1 MWLVSLQ
8 EQRLGE
14 SLHLAF
20 GRANGSKYC
29 VIILHL
35 SDIHFRKSEVETTQD
50 PNFHLRNEMLRDIES
65 RCAEIGPPDVIVI
78 SGDVAFAGDASEYAY
93 ATKWLKTLCERI
105 GGRMD
110 SIFVVPGNHDV
121 VRAKADQNLVQLIHD
136 RIKKAENPV
145 EELTRQLSDKDAAK
159 LLYDSLASYN
169 SFALQFFCD
178 LKPRDRTR
186 AKRDLKLNDGS
197 TLRLWGLNTAV
208 VSSRHDEPGS
218 IFVDAASHQI
228 IREAG
233 VTNIVVAHHH
243 LSWVGQ
249 SQMLEDHLNDVAPI
263 QIFGH
268 IHTNRIDQNRDYLRL
283 TASAAQPDRHEAGWE
298 PGYNILQLSVRGETN
313 DRHLDVTTHVRVW
326 QTAPGHFIAKMD
338 RRKGDQLPVFQHSIA
353 LEAWRKPEDLAE
365 DAASSGPE
373 IGEVPGAV
381 RYDDEEKTMNSLR
394 ELAIQFYGLSFSKKS
409 EIAGRLA
416 LLEEEDMAQP
426 DFERFRRVFLR
437 AHERGQLEALEMA
450 IRNAQEGN
458 ERE

>member
-1 MWLVSLQ
+1 M
-8 EQRLGE
+8 
-14 SLHLAF
+14 
-20 GRANGSKYC
+20 
-29 VIILHL
+29 IILHL

-65 RCAEIGPPDVIVI
+65 RCAEIGAPDVIII
-78 SGDVAFAGDASEYAY
+78 SGDVAFAGDVSEYSY
-93 ATKWLKTLCERI
+93 ATDWLRVLCERI

-121 VRAKADQNLVQLIHD
+121 VRAKAEQNLVQLIHQE
-136 RIKKAENPV
+136 IKKAENPV
-145 EELTRQLSDKDAAK
+145 EELTRQLSDKDAAN
-159 LLYDSLASYN
+159 LLYDSLDNYN
-169 SFALQFFCD
+169 TFALQFFCD
-178 LKPRDRTR
+178 LKPSERTR
-186 AKRDLKLNDGS
+186 AKRDLQLNDGS

-208 VSSRHDEPGS
+208 VSSRHDKQGS

-228 IREAG
+228 TREAG
-233 VTNIVVAHHH
+233 VTNVVVAHHH
-243 LSWVGQ
+243 LSWLGQ

-268 IHTNRIDQNRDYLRL
+268 IHTNRIAQHRDYLRL

-298 PGYNILQLSVRGETN
+298 PGYNILQLSVRGEAD
-313 DRHLDVTTHVRVW
+313 DRQLDVTTHVRVW
-326 QTAPGHFIAKMD
+326 QTAPGHFVAKMD
-338 RRKGDQLPVFQHSIA
+338 RRRGDQLPVFEHSIE
-353 LEAWRKPEDLAE
+353 LETWSGPKVSAVN
-365 DAASSGPE
+365 AASSGAE
-373 IGEVPGAV
+373 TGEMPAKVGH
-381 RYDDEEKTMNSLR
+381 DDEEKTMNSLR

-437 AHERGQLEALEMA
+437 AHQRGQLEALEEA
-450 IRNAQEGN
+450 ICNAQEGN